1 MLTVRGAAGEA
12 VSDQRGRNGSS
23 AGWRL
28 RNWKLGRKLVVI
40 LLVPAL
46 STLTLAGLRLSSQL
60 DDARQYGDE
69 RQQLA
74 VAGHAAQVVD
84 LLQAE
89 RDGIVAYIA
98 GGRADQSPKFG
109 PVDAAID
116 TLRNDDNQV
125 SVTGAVHD
133 AVDKALEELDGLS
146 ALRNSS
152 LTTRLPDTAALTSYT
167 EIIDS
172 LLQIVRVTATNVSH
186 PRLSPLDTSVQALT
200 DAKEQLRLQS
210 SIVVS
215 AALHK
220 EFAPD
225 LVDQLRAAQAR
236 YGADLEDFTNAA
248 SADNRQLLQDTVSG
262 PDVDERNRVVQL
274 ALVQSGEGGGAVSV
288 RAPDVQTLTTT
299 TASLFSKVIG
309 QIQQQANDAITGLI
323 RGARGA
329 AFRDGALVIVAL
341 LIALALTVIVA
352 RSMVIPLR
360 VLRRS
365 ALEVA
370 RVKLPAAIER
380 ILRDREAEGEAVEP
394 VPVHTTEEV
403 GQVARAFDAVQREA
417 VRLATE
423 QAALRGNVNAMFVN
437 LSRRS
442 QALVERQIS
451 VIDRLEQEEQDP
463 DQLASLFEL
472 DHLATQMR
480 RNSENLLVLA
490 GTTLTRRVTKPV
502 PVSEV
507 LGGAVSEVEKYAR
520 VQVAPAPDLTIQSR
534 AVNDITHLIAELL
547 DNATAFSPPSS
558 KVTVRSARMR
568 RGELAIEIHDRGVG
582 MPEADLTAANER
594 LAEPGE
600 VDVTAARQMG
610 LFVVA
615 QLAKRHDIKV
625 RLRDNADIDGGVTA
639 QVIVPATLV
648 DVAEA
653 VPPPPAAPP
662 TVAAAATQ
670 RTPLPEPDLPQDIV
684 GLPKWAPGQ
693 LPPIVTHRPVEPEVT
708 ESVDLFAPRRKTAPA
723 EPEVT
728 PATSVEPWPTPQRR
742 FDYDDPPTER
752 LPIYQEVLSQWF
764 SSASDEAAATKSTP
778 TKSTPAKDTQ
788 AKDTPVESSPADD
801 AAVDK
806 APVEESETA
815 VPAPREEDAEP
826 ATEALKPNK
835 PAPAEPAATATGNGW
850 RSAGDEGWAAANTL
864 LAREPETVTEAG
876 LPKRVPKSQLVP
888 GSATPRPQAQPARGT
903 APAMPRRSPDAL
915 RNRMSTYQH
924 GVSLGRHSAPSA
936 APDEAIDAGY
946 QVPPRDDKQSEQGKE
961 QS

>member
-1 MLTVRGAAGEA
+1 MLTVRGPADEAHVDERRPTEPDAG
-12 VSDQRGRNGSS
+12 DKKGGS
-23 AGWRL
+23 WRL

-74 VAGHAAQVVD
+74 VAGQAAKVVD

-89 RDGIVAYIA
+89 RDSVVAYIA
-98 GGRADQSPKFG
+98 AGRVDQPPKFG
-109 PVDAAID
+109 PVDTAVDA
-116 TLRNDDNQV
+116 LRDEQASV
-125 SVTGAVHD
+125 SGPVRD
-133 AVDKALEELDGLS
+133 AVDKALQQLDELA
-146 ALRNSS
+146 ALRNSAV
-152 LTTRLPDTAALTSYT
+152 TTRLPDVAALTTYT
-167 EIIDS
+167 EVVDA
-172 LLQIVRVTATNVSH
+172 LLQIVRTAATNVSH
-186 PRLSPLDTSVQALT
+186 PRLSPLDAAVQALT
-200 DAKEQLRLQS
+200 DAKEQQRLQGT
-210 SIVVS
+210 IVVS

-220 EFAPD
+220 QFAPD
-225 LVDQLRAAQAR
+225 LVDLLRAAQAR
-236 YGADLEDFTNAA
+236 FAADMEDFGNAA
-248 SADNRQLLQDTVSG
+248 DADNRQLVQDTVSG

-274 ALVQSGEGGGAVSV
+274 ALVQAGDGSGAVTV
-288 RAPDVQTLTTT
+288 TAGDVQALSTT
-299 TASLFSKVIG
+299 TAALFTRVVG
-309 QIQQQANDAITGLI
+309 QIQQQADTVVRDLAQA
-323 RGARGA
+323 ARAA
-329 AFRDGALVIVAL
+329 AFRDGALVVLAL
-341 LIALALTVIVA
+341 LIALALTVFVA
-352 RSMVIPLR
+352 RSMLVPLR

-370 RVKLPAAIER
+370 RTKLPAAIER
-380 ILRDREAEGEAVEP
+380 IMRDREAPGDAVEP

-417 VRLATE
+417 VRLASE

-442 QALVERQIS
+442 QALVERQIG
-451 VIDRLEQEEQDP
+451 VIDRLEQDEQDP

-490 GTTLTRRVTKPV
+490 GTTLTRRVTRPV

-507 LGGAVSEVEKYAR
+507 LGAAMSEVEKYAR
-520 VQVAPAPDLTIQSR
+520 VQIAPAPELTIQGR
-534 AVNDITHLIAELL
+534 AVNDITHLVAELL
-547 DNATAFSPPSS
+547 DNATAFSPPTS

-582 MPEADLTAANER
+582 MPEPDLDAANDR
-594 LAEPGE
+594 LADPGE
-600 VDVTAARQMG
+600 VDVTASRQMG
-610 LFVVA
+610 LYVVA

-639 QVIVPATLV
+639 HVIIPASLV
-648 DVAEA
+648 DRADVAPA
-653 VPPPPAAPP
+653 LPAAPP

-684 GLPKWAPGQ
+684 GLPKWTPGE
-693 LPPIVTHRPVEPEVT
+693 LPPAVVNVPVEPVVT
-708 ESVDLFAPRRKTAPA
+708 ESVDLFAPRRKTPPA

-728 PATSVEPWPTPQRR
+728 PASSVEPWPTPQRR

-764 SSASDEAAATKSTP
+764 QV
-778 TKSTPAKDTQ
+778 PAEGKD
-788 AKDTPVESSPADD
+788 AEE
-801 AAVDK
+801 K
-806 APVEESETA
+806 APERAEAVNAHHEATAPAQPVAEDVTEA
-815 VPAPREEDAEP
+815 VPAPRAEDEEP
-826 ATEALKPNK
+826 ATESTPI
-835 PAPAEPAATATGNGW
+835 NGW
-850 RSAGDEGWAAANTL
+850 RSAGDDGWAAASTL
-864 LAREPETVTEAG
+864 LAKEPDTVTEAG

-888 GSATPRPQAQPARGT
+888 GSAEPRPRVAV

-915 RNRMSTYQH
+915 RARMSTYQH
-924 GVSLGRHSAPSA
+924 GVSLGRHSAPTA

-946 QVPPRDDKQSEQGKE
+946 TQPSTFGPPSEQGKE

>member
-1 MLTVRGAAGEA
+1 MEWTNRGGVLTVRGPAEKA
-12 VSDQRGRNGSS
+12 VSDRRGRTGSG

-74 VAGHAAQVVD
+74 VAGQAAQVVD

-109 PVDAAID
+109 PVDTAID
-116 TLRNDDNQV
+116 ALRTDDNQV
-125 SVTGAVHD
+125 GMTGPVRD
-133 AVDKALEELDGLS
+133 AVDKALVELDGLS

-152 LTTRLPDTAALTSYT
+152 LTTRLPDVAALTSYT

-186 PRLSPLDTSVQALT
+186 PQLSPLDTSVQALT

-210 SIVVS
+210 AIVVS

-236 YGADLEDFTNAA
+236 YAADIEDFTNAA
-248 SADNRQLLQDTVSG
+248 SADNRQLVQDTISG

-274 ALVQSGEGGGAVSV
+274 ALVQSGEGNGAVAV
-288 RAPDVQTLTTT
+288 RAADVQALTTT
-299 TASLFSKVIG
+299 TASLFTKVIG
-309 QIQQQANDAITGLI
+309 QIQQQANDVVTNLI
-323 RGARGA
+323 GAARGA
-329 AFRDGALVIVAL
+329 AFRDGALVVVAL

-352 RSMVIPLR
+352 RSMLIPLR

-370 RVKLPAAIER
+370 RTKLPAAIER

-490 GTTLTRRVTKPV
+490 GTTLTRRVAKPV
-502 PVSEV
+502 LVSDV

-520 VQVAPAPDLTIQSR
+520 VQVAPAPDLTIQGR

-558 KVTVRSARMR
+558 KVTVRSAKMR

-582 MPEADLTAANER
+582 MVESDLAAANER

-615 QLAKRHDIKV
+615 QLARRHDIKV

-639 QVIVPATLV
+639 HVIVPATLV
-648 DVAEA
+648 DVAAA

-662 TVAAAATQ
+662 TVAAAATH

-693 LPPIVTHRPVEPEVT
+693 LPPIITHRPAEPEVT
-708 ESVDLFAPRRKTAPA
+708 ESVDLFAPRRKTTPA

-764 SSASDEAAATKSTP
+764 STATDGVP
-778 TKSTPAKDTQ
+778 VKDD
-788 AKDTPVESSPADD
+788 AVKDAPVESDPTEVEAEAEETEAEVAD
-801 AAVDK
+801 
-806 APVEESETA
+806 A
-815 VPAPREEDAEP
+815 VPTPRDEDDEP
-826 ATEALKPNK
+826 ATQALKP
-835 PAPAEPAATATGNGW
+835 AEEPAATNGW
-850 RSAGDEGWAAANTL
+850 HSAGDDGWAAANTL

-888 GSATPRPQAQPARGT
+888 GSAAPRPLAEPARGT
-903 APAMPRRSPDAL
+903 SPAMPRRSPDAL

-946 QVPPRDDKQSEQGKE
+946 EKPEQGKE

>member
-1 MLTVRGAAGEA
+1 MRGPADETAL
-12 VSDQRGRNGSS
+12 DQRGQGDATGAGASGKRAAS
-23 AGWRL
+23 ASGWRL

-46 STLTLAGLRLSSQL
+46 STLTLAGLRMSSQL
-60 DDARQYGDE
+60 DDARQYSDV

-74 VAGHAAQVVD
+74 VAGQAATVAD

-89 RDGIVAYIA
+89 RDSVVAYIA
-98 GGRADQSPKFG
+98 GGRTDQPPTFG
-109 PVDAAID
+109 PVDTAVD
-116 TLRNDDNQV
+116 KLRGDAGQAG
-125 SVTGAVHD
+125 VTGPVHD
-133 AVDKALEELDGLS
+133 ATQKSLEDLDELA

-152 LTTRLPDTAALTSYT
+152 VTTRLPDVAAITSYT

-172 LLQIVRVTATNVSH
+172 LLQIVRVTSANVSH
-186 PRLSPLDTSVQALT
+186 PQLSPLDTSVQALA

-210 SIVVS
+210 TIVVS

-225 LVDQLRAAQAR
+225 LVDQLRATQAR
-236 YGADLEDFTNAA
+236 FASDMEDFANAA
-248 SADNRQLLQDTVSG
+248 NADNRQLVQDTVSG

-274 ALVQSGEGGGAVSV
+274 ALVQSGEANGEISLRAV
-288 RAPDVQTLTTT
+288 DVQALTTT
-299 TASLFSKVIG
+299 TASLLTKVLG
-309 QIQQQANDAITGLI
+309 QLQQQSDTVVTNLI
-323 RGARGA
+323 GAAREA
-329 AFRDGALVIVAL
+329 AFRDGALVLVAL
-341 LIALALTVIVA
+341 LIALVLTVFVA

-370 RVKLPAAIER
+370 RTKLPAAIDR
-380 ILRDREAEGEAVEP
+380 ILRDREAEGETVEP

-451 VIDRLEQEEQDP
+451 VIDRLEQDEQDP

-490 GTTLTRRVTKPV
+490 GTTLTRRVTRPV
-502 PVSEV
+502 PVSDV
-507 LGGAVSEVEKYAR
+507 LGAAMSEVEKYAR
-520 VQVAPAPDLTIQSR
+520 VQVAPAPDLTVQGR
-534 AVNDITHLIAELL
+534 AVNDLTHLIAELI

-558 KVTVRSARMR
+558 KVTVRSAKMR

-582 MPEADLTAANER
+582 MLGPDLAAANDR
-594 LAEPGE
+594 LADPGE
-600 VDVTAARQMG
+600 VDVTASRQMG
-610 LFVVA
+610 LYVVA
-615 QLAKRHDIKV
+615 QLAKRHDFKV

-639 QVIVPATLV
+639 HVIVPATLV
-648 DVAEA
+648 EVAVA
-653 VPPPPAAPP
+653 VPPPPAALP
-662 TVAAAATQ
+662 TVATAATQ

-684 GLPKWAPGQ
+684 GLPKWSPGQ
-693 LPPIVTHRPVEPEVT
+693 PAPIVTHRPVEPDVT
-708 ESVDLFAPRRKTAPA
+708 ESVDLFAPRRKTTPA

-728 PATSVEPWPTPQRR
+728 PASSVEPWPTPQRR

-764 SSASDEAAATKSTP
+764 SVSDDS
-778 TKSTPAKDTQ
+778 
-788 AKDTPVESSPADD
+788 
-801 AAVDK
+801 
-806 APVEESETA
+806 
-815 VPAPREEDAEP
+815 
-826 ATEALKPNK
+826 
-835 PAPAEPAATATGNGW
+835 PAEPVEAIDAAEPVVGDDTEVVPKARAEQIEPPAIEKANGW
-850 RSAGDEGWAAANTL
+850 HSAGDDGWAAANTL
-864 LAREPETVTEAG
+864 LAKGPEAVTEAG

-888 GSATPRPQAQPARGT
+888 GSAAPRPQAVPARGT

-915 RNRMSTYQH
+915 RDRMSTYQH
-924 GVSLGRHSAPSA
+924 GVSLGRHSAPTA

-946 QVPPRDDKQSEQGKE
+946 QDLAPEQGKE

>member
-1 MLTVRGAAGEA
+1 MDRADRGGVLTVRGPADEAEFDQRRHSDSDAGRAAGA
-12 VSDQRGRNGSS
+12 GVDVNAGDDGSAGGVAAGGKS
-23 AGWRL
+23 SGWRL

-74 VAGHAAQVVD
+74 VAGQAAKVVD

-89 RDGIVAYIA
+89 RDSVVAYIA
-98 GGRADQSPKFG
+98 AGRVDQPPKFG
-109 PVDAAID
+109 PVDTAAD
-116 TLRNDDNQV
+116 ALRGEQASV
-125 SVTGAVHD
+125 SGPVRD
-133 AVDKALEELDGLS
+133 AVDNAVEQLDELS
-146 ALRNSS
+146 SLRNSVV
-152 LTTRLPDTAALTSYT
+152 TTRLPDVAALTTYT
-167 EIIDS
+167 QVIDA
-172 LLQIVRVTATNVSH
+172 LLEIVRVAATNVSH
-186 PRLSPLDTSVQALT
+186 PQLSPLDSSVQALT

-210 SIVVS
+210 TIVVS
-215 AALHK
+215 AGLHK
-220 EFAPD
+220 QFPSD
-225 LVDQLRAAQAR
+225 LVDQLRAAQSRFA
-236 YGADLEDFTNAA
+236 ADMEDFTNAA
-248 SADNRQLLQDTVSG
+248 DADNRQLVQDTISG

-274 ALVQSGEGGGAVSV
+274 ALVQSGDGTGQVTV
-288 RAPDVQTLTTT
+288 RPADVQALTTT
-299 TASLFSKVIG
+299 TAALFTRVVG
-309 QIQQQANDAITGLI
+309 QIQQQADTVVRTLV
-323 RGARGA
+323 RSARRD
-329 AFRDGALVIVAL
+329 AFRDSALVLLSL
-341 LIALALTVIVA
+341 LIALAITVFVA
-352 RSMVIPLR
+352 RSMLVPLR

-370 RVKLPAAIER
+370 RTKLPAAIER
-380 ILRDREAEGEAVEP
+380 IMRDREAEGDPVEP

-417 VRLATE
+417 VRLAAE

-442 QALVERQIS
+442 QALVERQIG
-451 VIDRLEQEEQDP
+451 VIDRLEQDEQDP

-502 PVSEV
+502 PVSDV
-507 LGGAVSEVEKYAR
+507 LGAAVSEVEKYAR
-520 VQVAPAPDLTIQSR
+520 VQVAPAPDLTIQGR
-534 AVNDITHLIAELL
+534 AVNDITHLIAELI
-547 DNATAFSPPSS
+547 DNATAFSPPTS

-568 RGELAIEIHDRGVG
+568 RGEVAIEIHDRGVG
-582 MPEADLTAANER
+582 MQEADLAAANAR
-594 LAEPGE
+594 LADPGE
-600 VDVTAARQMG
+600 VDVTASRQMG
-610 LFVVA
+610 LYVVA

-639 QVIVPATLV
+639 HVIVPATLV
-648 DVAEA
+648 DVADA
-653 VPPPPAAPP
+653 VPTPPAAPP

-684 GLPKWAPGQ
+684 GLPKWTPGQ
-693 LPPIVTHRPVEPEVT
+693 LPPILTNPPAEPGVT
-708 ESVDLFAPRRKTAPA
+708 ESVDLFAPRRKTPPA

-728 PATSVEPWPTPQRR
+728 PASSVEPWPTPQRR

-764 SSASDEAAATKSTP
+764 QVPTGDKASTEEQAVPTPRAEDEQTAE
-778 TKSTPAKDTQ
+778 TPA
-788 AKDTPVESSPADD
+788 
-801 AAVDK
+801 
-806 APVEESETA
+806 AP
-815 VPAPREEDAEP
+815 EP
-826 ATEALKPNK
+826 AETVEATEVPETN
-835 PAPAEPAATATGNGW
+835 GNGW
-850 RSAGDEGWAAANTL
+850 HSAGDDGWAAANTL
-864 LAREPETVTEAG
+864 LAKEPDAVTEAG

-888 GSATPRPQAQPARGT
+888 GSATPRPQAVSARGA

-924 GVSLGRHSAPSA
+924 GVSLGRHSAPTS

-946 QVPPRDDKQSEQGKE
+946 TQPSSFGPAPEQGKE

>member
-1 MLTVRGAAGEA
+1 MLTVRGPADETAL
-12 VSDQRGRNGSS
+12 DQRALSVTNAERVSG

-28 RNWKLGRKLVVI
+28 RNWKLGRKLVAI

-60 DDARQYGDE
+60 DDARQYSDV

-74 VAGHAAQVVD
+74 VAGQAATVVD

-89 RDGIVAYIA
+89 RDSVVAHIA
-98 GGRADQSPKFG
+98 GGRTDQPPKFG
-109 PVDAAID
+109 PVDTAID
-116 TLRNDDNQV
+116 TLRNDENQ
-125 SVTGAVHD
+125 SGVTGPVHD
-133 AVDKALEELDGLS
+133 AVEKALEELDSLS
-146 ALRNSS
+146 ALRDSS
-152 LTTRLPDTAALTSYT
+152 LTTRLPDVAALTSYT
-167 EIIDS
+167 EIIGS
-172 LLQIVRVTATNVSH
+172 LLQIVRVTAANVSH
-186 PRLSPLDTSVQALT
+186 PQLSPLDSSMQALT

-210 SIVVS
+210 TIVVS

-225 LVDQLRAAQAR
+225 LVDQLRATQAR
-236 YGADLEDFTNAA
+236 FASDMEDFANAA
-248 SADNRQLLQDTVSG
+248 TADDRQLVQDTISG

-274 ALVQSGEGGGAVSV
+274 ALVQAGEGTGAITV
-288 RAPDVQTLTTT
+288 RPTDMQALTTT
-299 TASLFSKVIG
+299 TASLFTKALG
-309 QIQQQANDAITGLI
+309 QIQQQSNSVVRTLIDAAY
-323 RGARGA
+323 RA
-329 AFRDGALVIVAL
+329 AFRDGVLVVVAL
-341 LIALALTVIVA
+341 LLALVLTVFVA

-370 RVKLPAAIER
+370 RTKLPAAIDR

-394 VPVHTTEEV
+394 VPVHTTEEI

-417 VRLATE
+417 IRLAAE

-451 VIDRLEQEEQDP
+451 VIDRLEQDEPDP
-463 DQLASLFEL
+463 DQLSSLFEL

-490 GTTLTRRVTKPV
+490 GTALTRRVTKPV
-502 PVSEV
+502 LVSDV
-507 LGGAVSEVEKYAR
+507 LGAAVSEVEKYAR
-520 VQVAPAPDLTIQSR
+520 AQVAPAPDLTIQGR
-534 AVNDITHLIAELL
+534 AVNDITHLIAELI

-582 MPEADLTAANER
+582 MQESDLAAANER
-594 LAEPGE
+594 LADPGE
-600 VDVTAARQMG
+600 VDVTASRQMG
-610 LFVVA
+610 LYVVA

-625 RLRDNADIDGGVTA
+625 RLRDNADIEGGVTA
-639 QVIVPATLV
+639 HVVVPATLV
-648 DVAEA
+648 DVAAA

-662 TVAAAATQ
+662 TVATAATL
-670 RTPLPEPDLPQDIV
+670 RTPLPEADLPQDIV
-684 GLPKWAPGQ
+684 GLPKWIPGQ
-693 LPPIVTHRPVEPEVT
+693 LPPLVTHRPAEPEVT

-728 PATSVEPWPTPQRR
+728 PASSVEPWPTPQRR

-764 SSASDEAAATKSTP
+764 S
-778 TKSTPAKDTQ
+778 
-788 AKDTPVESSPADD
+788 VPADD
-801 AAVDK
+801 SPTDDSAVNDSAVHDSPGDDSLGDK
-806 APVEESETA
+806 SADERA
-815 VPAPREEDAEP
+815 VPTPRAEDEAPEATEITKVAEVDEP
-826 ATEALKPNK
+826 ATE
-835 PAPAEPAATATGNGW
+835 TTSRNGW
-850 RSAGDEGWAAANTL
+850 RSAGDEGWAAASTL
-864 LAREPETVTEAG
+864 LAKEPETVTEAG

-888 GSATPRPQAQPARGT
+888 GSAALGRQPAPARGT

-915 RNRMSTYQH
+915 RDRMSTYQH
-924 GVSLGRHSAPSA
+924 GVSLGRHSAPTA

-946 QVPPRDDKQSEQGKE
+946 QDPARMRGKE

>member
-1 MLTVRGAAGEA
+1 VLTVRGPADETAL
-12 VSDQRGRNGSS
+12 DQRGRGDS
-23 AGWRL
+23 AGGDSAGDGAATRRGASGWRL

-60 DDARQYGDE
+60 DDARQYSDV

-74 VAGHAAQVVD
+74 IAGQAATVVD

-89 RDGIVAYIA
+89 RDSVVAYIA
-98 GGRADQSPKFG
+98 GGRTDQPPTFG
-109 PVDAAID
+109 PVDTAVEK
-116 TLRNDDNQV
+116 LRGDAGQAG
-125 SVTGAVHD
+125 VTGPVHD
-133 AVDKALEELDGLS
+133 AAQKALEDLDELS

-152 LTTRLPDTAALTSYT
+152 LTTRLPDVAAITSYT

-172 LLQIVRVTATNVSH
+172 LLQIVRVTSANVSH
-186 PRLSPLDTSVQALT
+186 PQLSPLDTSVQALA

-210 SIVVS
+210 TIVVS

-225 LVDQLRAAQAR
+225 LVDQLRATQAR
-236 YGADLEDFTNAA
+236 FASDMEDFANAA
-248 SADNRQLLQDTVSG
+248 SADNRQLVQDTVSG

-274 ALVQSGEGGGAVSV
+274 ALVQSGEANGAIALRTV
-288 RAPDVQTLTTT
+288 DVQSLTTT
-299 TASLFSKVIG
+299 AAALFTKVLG
-309 QIQQQANDAITGLI
+309 QLQQQSNAVVTNLI
-323 RGARGA
+323 ESARRD
-329 AFRDGALVIVAL
+329 AFRDGALVLVAL
-341 LIALALTVIVA
+341 LLALVLTVFVA

-370 RVKLPAAIER
+370 RTKLPAAIDR

-451 VIDRLEQEEQDP
+451 VIDRLEQDEQDP

-490 GTTLTRRVTKPV
+490 GTTLTRRVTRPV
-502 PVSEV
+502 PVSDV
-507 LGGAVSEVEKYAR
+507 LGAAMSEVEKYAR
-520 VQVAPAPDLTIQSR
+520 VQVAPAPDLTVQSR
-534 AVNDITHLIAELL
+534 AVNDLTHLIAELI
-547 DNATAFSPPSS
+547 DNATAFSAPSS
-558 KVTVRSARMR
+558 KVTVRSAKMR

-582 MPEADLTAANER
+582 MLEPDLAAANER
-594 LAEPGE
+594 LADPGE
-600 VDVTAARQMG
+600 VDVTASRQMG
-610 LFVVA
+610 LYVVA
-615 QLAKRHDIKV
+615 QLAKRHDVKV

-639 QVIVPATLV
+639 HVIVPASLV
-648 DVAEA
+648 EVAAA

-662 TVAAAATQ
+662 TVATAATQ

-684 GLPKWAPGQ
+684 GLPKWSPGQ
-693 LPPIVTHRPVEPEVT
+693 PAPIVTHRPVEPEVT
-708 ESVDLFAPRRKTAPA
+708 ESVDLFAPRRKTTPA

-728 PATSVEPWPTPQRR
+728 PASSVEPWPTPQRR

-764 SSASDEAAATKSTP
+764 SVSD
-778 TKSTPAKDTQ
+778 D
-788 AKDTPVESSPADD
+788 
-801 AAVDK
+801 
-806 APVEESETA
+806 
-815 VPAPREEDAEP
+815 
-826 ATEALKPNK
+826 
-835 PAPAEPAATATGNGW
+835 APAEPVEAAEPVEDAVGDDTEVVPKARAEQVAELATATANGW
-850 RSAGDEGWAAANTL
+850 HSAGDDGWAAASTL
-864 LAREPETVTEAG
+864 LAKEPETVTDAG

-888 GSATPRPQAQPARGT
+888 GSAAPRPQAVPARGT

-924 GVSLGRHSAPSA
+924 GVSLGRHSAPTA

-946 QVPPRDDKQSEQGKE
+946 QVPAPEQGKE

>member
-1 MLTVRGAAGEA
+1 MLTVRGPAEEA
-12 VSDQRGRNGSS
+12 VSERRGRTGSS
-23 AGWRL
+23 PGAGWRL

-46 STLTLAGLRLSSQL
+46 STLTLAGLRLYSQL

-74 VAGHAAQVVD
+74 VAGQAATVVD

-89 RDGIVAYIA
+89 RDGVVAYVAA
-98 GGRADQSPKFG
+98 GRVDQAPKFG
-109 PVDAAID
+109 PVDTAID
-116 TLRNDDNQV
+116 ALRNDDDQV
-125 SVTGAVHD
+125 GVTGPVRE

-152 LTTRLPDTAALTSYT
+152 LTTRLPDVAAMTSYT

-186 PRLSPLDTSVQALT
+186 PRLSTLDASVQALT

-210 SIVVS
+210 TIVVS

-225 LVDQLRAAQAR
+225 LVDQLRATQAR
-236 YGADLEDFTNAA
+236 YGADIEDFTNAA

-274 ALVQSGEGGGAVSV
+274 ALVQAGEGNGAVAV
-288 RAPDVQTLTTT
+288 RAADVQSLSTT
-299 TASLFSKVIG
+299 TASLFTKVIG
-309 QIQQQANDAITGLI
+309 QIQQQANDAVTSLI
-323 RGARGA
+323 GAARVD
-329 AFRDGALVIVAL
+329 AFRDGALVVVAL
-341 LIALALTVIVA
+341 LIALAVTVIVA

-370 RVKLPAAIER
+370 RTKLPAAIER

-417 VRLATE
+417 VRLAAE

-442 QALVERQIS
+442 QALVERQIG

-490 GTTLTRRVTKPV
+490 GTTLTRRVNRPV
-502 PVSEV
+502 LVSDV

-520 VQVAPAPDLTIQSR
+520 VQVAPAPDLTIQGR

-558 KVTVRSARMR
+558 KVTVRSAKMR

-582 MPEADLTAANER
+582 MPEAELAAANER

-625 RLRDNADIDGGVTA
+625 RLRDNADIEGGVTA
-639 QVIVPATLV
+639 HVIVPAALV

-653 VPPPPAAPP
+653 LPLPPAAPP

-693 LPPIVTHRPVEPEVT
+693 LPPIVTHRPTEPEVT
-708 ESVDLFAPRRKTAPA
+708 ESVDLFAPRRKSTPA

-764 SSASDEAAATKSTP
+764 STAT
-778 TKSTPAKDTQ
+778 DG
-788 AKDTPVESSPADD
+788 TPVKDSPAEP
-801 AAVDK
+801 AE
-806 APVEESETA
+806 PEETAGPKETAEPEQIAEGEAESA

-826 ATEALKPNK
+826 ATQTLT
-835 PAPAEPAATATGNGW
+835 APEPPPPVNGNGNADANGHGW

-888 GSATPRPQAQPARGT
+888 GSAAPRPQAEPARGT
-903 APAMPRRSPDAL
+903 PAVPRRSPDAL

-924 GVSLGRHSAPSA
+924 GVSLGRHSAPTA

-946 QVPPRDDKQSEQGKE
+946 QEPAPEHGKE